1 MRECGRRAGLV
12 EALGAASRTCI
23 HPFKSTAG
31 SREKRGS
38 PREQHK
44 ALFPNIKAKS
54 RCSIQSLLT
63 KKQKR
68 DTNVEMFT
76 CLLPR
81 HMATWPGRASACLTF
96 ILQRK
101 KRTQKGAG
109 KQRKGNG
116 LGLVFFLFNMP
127 TSRLIFSYTSLG
139 VVVFSATIHVIKKRR
154 GSKRRGRR
162 GQRESETSVD
172 KNDSPLIP
180 NLLWQP
186 PFPHDQ
192 RIDAGVCGCV

>member
-63 KKQKR
+63 KNKSVIQMWRCSFLSCKAHGNMSR
-68 DTNVEMFT
+68 QSECMSHIYPPEKEKDTKGSGET
-76 CLLPR
+76 
-81 HMATWPGRASACLTF
+81 
-96 ILQRK
+96 K
-101 KRTQKGAG
+101 KRKRTWS
-109 KQRKGNG
+109 R
-116 LGLVFFLFNMP
+116 FFLFNMP